1 MRRTF
6 LSTLHIRVPVG
17 RTAIKL
23 GASWLVVIPVSLW
36 AIATIYVAILGAFF
50 NPAQT
55 WAEAVLIAFL
65 SGISLIIHAAA
76 HAGLARAAGSDLP
89 PSIPLYPIGDAAQ
102 VWPAARSAWREALVA
117 IAGPAV
123 NVLLAVLAY
132 LVWNAQLNSYLN
144 VSMFFLIFLNAGLA
158 AINLAPAFPLD
169 GGRLM
174 RAILWGL
181 LGRPASTTRLSIRL
195 GLLIAAVLTG
205 WGIFLIAQQ
214 MQYGLQTGLTT
225 LLFAGLILLG
235 LSAQPAW
242 QWDRPAPVHHS
253 LLPGGIIRAPI
264 AGLLVLIMLGTTF
277 SLVPTNDGLE
287 APGVAPPVEP
297 MVHVPSQY
305 FHPSTGQFLLT
316 TVYPQTPILA
326 GEWVIGQLTPA
337 VRIVPPQQIVPPGT
351 TAQELARQEYQMLR
365 ESRMAAVVVGL
376 RLAGYDAQAVGK
388 GVGVVS
394 VVPDSPAKDILQP
407 GDVIVGL
414 NGQAIRTTS
423 ELTEQL
429 RAQKPDATVHL
440 KIERDGR
447 TMDVAVPLIPPSKP
461 EQPPRIGIIIESAGF
476 DVKLPFP
483 VQIVPEKIVGGPS
496 AGLMFTLAVYNMV
509 TPEDLTGGHTI
520 AGTGT
525 INLDGT
531 VGPIGGV
538 QQKVFGAEF
547 AGAEYFLSPGENYDD
562 ARAVARNIKVVKVET
577 AEQAV
582 QFLRS
587 LPPVQRQP

>member
-6 LSTLHIRVPVG
+6 LSTLHIRMPLG
-17 RTAIKL
+17 HTGIKL

-36 AIATIYVAILGAFF
+36 AIAAIYVPILGAFF

-55 WAEAVLIAFL
+55 WGVAALIAFL

-89 PSIPLYPIGDAAQ
+89 PSIPLYPLGDAAQ
-102 VWPAARSAWREALVA
+102 VWPAAGSAWREALVG
-117 IAGPAV
+117 IGGPLA
-123 NVLLAVLAY
+123 NVLLAALAY
-132 LVWNAQLNSYLN
+132 LVWDAQLNNYLN
-144 VSMFFLIFLNAGLA
+144 VSMFFLIFFNTGLA

-181 LGRPASTTRLSIRL
+181 LGRPRSTTRLGIRL

-205 WGIFLIAQQ
+205 WGIVLIAQQ
-214 MQYGLQTGLTT
+214 MRFSLQTGIAT
-225 LLFAGLILLG
+225 LLLAGLILLG

-242 QWDRPAPVHHS
+242 QWYRPVPVRRFR
-253 LLPGGIIRAPI
+253 LPGGIIRAPI

-277 SLVPTNDGLE
+277 SLVPTNSGLE

-297 MVHVPSQY
+297 MVHVPPQY
-305 FHPSTGQFLLT
+305 FHPSAGQFLLT

-326 GEWVIGQLTPA
+326 GEWMIGQLTPA
-337 VRIVPPQQIVPPGT
+337 IRILPPEQIIPAGT
-351 TAQELARQEYQMLR
+351 TAQELARQEYQMLN
-365 ESRMAAVVVGL
+365 ESQMAAIVVGL
-376 RLAGYDAQAVGK
+376 RLAGYDTQAVDK
-388 GVGVVS
+388 GVRVVS
-394 VVPDSPAKDILQP
+394 IVSDSPAKAILQP

-414 NGQAIRTTS
+414 NGRAIRTTS

-429 RAQKPDATVHL
+429 KAQKPDATVHL
-440 KIERDGR
+440 RVERDGR
-447 TMDVAVPLIPPSKP
+447 TMDVTVPLMPPSKP
-461 EQPPRIGIIIESAGF
+461 DQPPRIGISIQSAGL

-483 VQIVPEKIVGGPS
+483 VQIMPEKIVGGPS
-496 AGLMFTLAVYNMV
+496 AGLMFTLTVYNML

-525 INLDGT
+525 ISLDGT

-538 QQKVFGAEF
+538 QQKVAGAEF
-547 AGAEYFLSPGENYDD
+547 AGAEYFLSPAENYDD
-562 ARAVARNIKVVKVET
+562 ARAAARHIQVIKVET
-577 AEQAV
+577 AEQAI
-582 QFLRS
+582 QFLQS
-587 LPPVQRQP
+587 LPPAQGQP